1 MKKPIAMLC
10 AVLLT
15 ALAAFAPGAA
25 AAGPALTATE
35 AYCIIDADTG
45 LVLAQQNMNEELHPA
60 SITKVMTLGLACEK
74 AQGKWDNVKLTVS
87 HEDVYSLAGT
97 DSSHIAL
104 QEGEEVPLTDALYA
118 TMMASANDGANLLAE
133 SFGGGSIEGGV
144 AAMNAQAKELGLEH
158 THFAN
163 PHGISDEDHYTSCYD
178 MAQILRWALTQPGFE
193 TLFTRNEMYTMG
205 PTNVQPVT
213 RYFHQQDKMRVGSS
227 RYYIPAIL
235 GSKIGYTNIARYSYV
250 CLAEQ
255 NGVRLICVTMQ
266 SQIKTDKY
274 NDVRTLLDDAF
285 ARCTGYTEIPA
296 QGVTGE
302 LEVAGGGST
311 LGTVTVSD
319 PGVKL
324 LLADGVTAADVSVT
338 LELPERYLLG
348 VDPAVYAV
356 YTIHGRDVQETAN
369 VRVPAAVT
377 GLEELLAT
385 FSRGKLLKLGV
396 PTVIL
401 GRPNVGKSSL
411 LNALLGYDRAIVTDV
426 AGTTRDTVEE
436 KVRVGHVLLRLCD
449 TAGIRDTADA
459 VEKIGVDR
467 ARAAARQ
474 ASLALLV
481 LDGSR
486 PLTEADREAMAL
498 ARQVPNLL
506 VAVNKADLPRAV
518 DIGRLADD
526 FDNVVSLSARSGQG
540 VDVLCDAIQALYP
553 AGEGRPGELLTNA
566 RQADTVSRALAAV
579 RSAREALR
587 TGMTPDVVLTDA
599 ETALEALGELNG
611 KHIRD
616 DLIQTI
622 FSRFCV
628 GK

>member
-1 MKKPIAMLC
+1 MKKHIAMLC

-104 QEGEEVPLTDALYA
+104 REGEEVPLQDALYG
-118 TMMASANDGANLLAE
+118 TMIASANDGANLLAE
-133 SFGGGSIEGGV
+133 YFGGGTIEGGV
-144 AAMNAQAKELGLEH
+144 AAMNAQALGLEH

-163 PHGISDEDHYTSCYD
+163 PHGISGDDHYTSCYD

-227 RYYIPAIL
+227 RYYIPAIR

-266 SQIKTDKY
+266 SEMKTDKY
-274 NDVRTLLDDAF
+274 NDVRTLLDYAF
-285 ARCTGYTEIPA
+285 ARYTGYTEIPA
-296 QGVTGE
+296 QGLTGE
-302 LEVAGGGST
+302 VEVVGGGGT
-311 LGTVTVSD
+311 LGKVTVTD

-324 LLADGVTAADVSVT
+324 LLADGLTAGDVSVT

-356 YTIHGRDVQETAN
+356 YTIHGRDVQETAS

-377 GLEELLAT
+377 GLEELLAKSANAT
-385 FSRGKLLKLGV
+385 LPASRDVGPKRIAGGLLAISVGA
-396 PTVIL
+396 TV
-401 GRPNVGKSSL
+401 
-411 LNALLGYDRAIVTDV
+411 
-426 AGTTRDTVEE
+426 
-436 KVRVGHVLLRLCD
+436 
-449 TAGIRDTADA
+449 
-459 VEKIGVDR
+459 
-467 ARAAARQ
+467 
-474 ASLALLV
+474 LA
-481 LDGSR
+481 
-486 PLTEADREAMAL
+486 
-498 ARQVPNLL
+498 
-506 VAVNKADLPRAV
+506 
-518 DIGRLADD
+518 
-526 FDNVVSLSARSGQG
+526 
-540 VDVLCDAIQALYP
+540 
-553 AGEGRPGELLTNA
+553 
-566 RQADTVSRALAAV
+566 ALAAFGVV
-579 RSAREALR
+579 RLRAKLRRKRKAR
-587 TGMTPDVVLTDA
+587 
-599 ETALEALGELNG
+599 
-611 KHIRD
+611 H
-616 DLIQTI
+616 
-622 FSRFCV
+622 
-628 GK
+628 

>member
-1 MKKPIAMLC
+1 MKKHIAMLC
-10 AVLLT
+10 AVLLI

-25 AAGPALTATE
+25 AVGPALTATE

-133 SFGGGSIEGGV
+133 YFGGGSIEGGV

-255 NGVRLICVTMQ
+255 NSVRLICVTMQ

-274 NDVRTLLDDAF
+274 NDVRTLLDD
-285 ARCTGYTEIPA
+285 G
-296 QGVTGE
+296 
-302 LEVAGGGST
+302 L
-311 LGTVTVSD
+311 
-319 PGVKL
+319 
-324 LLADGVTAADVSVT
+324 TAADVSVT

-356 YTIHGRDVQETAN
+356 YTIHGRDVQETAS

-377 GLEELLAT
+377 GLEELLAKSANAT
-385 FSRGKLLKLGV
+385 LPASRD
-396 PTVIL
+396 
-401 GRPNVGKSSL
+401 VGPK
-411 LNALLGYDRAIVTDV
+411 RV
-426 AGTTRDTVEE
+426 AGGLLAISVGATV
-436 KVRVGHVLLRLCD
+436 
-449 TAGIRDTADA
+449 
-459 VEKIGVDR
+459 
-467 ARAAARQ
+467 
-474 ASLALLV
+474 LA
-481 LDGSR
+481 
-486 PLTEADREAMAL
+486 
-498 ARQVPNLL
+498 
-506 VAVNKADLPRAV
+506 
-518 DIGRLADD
+518 
-526 FDNVVSLSARSGQG
+526 
-540 VDVLCDAIQALYP
+540 
-553 AGEGRPGELLTNA
+553 
-566 RQADTVSRALAAV
+566 ALAAFGVV
-579 RSAREALR
+579 RLR
-587 TGMTPDVVLTDA
+587 IKWKKRKSRS
-599 ETALEALGELNG
+599 
-611 KHIRD
+611 KH
-616 DLIQTI
+616 
-622 FSRFCV
+622 
-628 GK
+628 

>member
-1 MKKPIAMLC
+1 MKKHIAMLC

-74 AQGKWDNVKLTVS
+74 AQGKWDN
-87 HEDVYSLAGT
+87 
-97 DSSHIAL
+97 
-104 QEGEEVPLTDALYA
+104 
-118 TMMASANDGANLLAE
+118 
-133 SFGGGSIEGGV
+133 V

-285 ARCTGYTEIPA
+285 ARYTGYTEIPA
-296 QGVTGE
+296 QGVTAE

-324 LLADGVTAADVSVT
+324 LLVDGLTAADVSVT

-356 YTIHGRDVQETAN
+356 YTIHGRDVQETAS

-377 GLEELLAT
+377 GLEELLAKSANAT
-385 FSRGKLLKLGV
+385 LPASRDVGPKRIAGGLLAISVGA
-396 PTVIL
+396 TV
-401 GRPNVGKSSL
+401 
-411 LNALLGYDRAIVTDV
+411 
-426 AGTTRDTVEE
+426 
-436 KVRVGHVLLRLCD
+436 
-449 TAGIRDTADA
+449 
-459 VEKIGVDR
+459 
-467 ARAAARQ
+467 
-474 ASLALLV
+474 LA
-481 LDGSR
+481 
-486 PLTEADREAMAL
+486 
-498 ARQVPNLL
+498 
-506 VAVNKADLPRAV
+506 
-518 DIGRLADD
+518 
-526 FDNVVSLSARSGQG
+526 
-540 VDVLCDAIQALYP
+540 
-553 AGEGRPGELLTNA
+553 
-566 RQADTVSRALAAV
+566 ALAAFGVV
-579 RSAREALR
+579 RLR
-587 TGMTPDVVLTDA
+587 IKWKKRKSRS
-599 ETALEALGELNG
+599 
-611 KHIRD
+611 KH
-616 DLIQTI
+616 
-622 FSRFCV
+622 
-628 GK
+628 

>member
-1 MKKPIAMLC
+1 MKKYRILPLLLIVCL
-10 AVLLT
+10 LLT
-15 ALAAFAPGAA
+15 AAFPVFAANSTASTAEQSPEPTANAA
-25 AAGPALTATE
+25 SDGVPQSMVQAQEGSYVLGSDTVKSALDKQLQANCVMLVDEDSGQYYYTRN
-35 AYCIIDADTG
+35 IDAK
-45 LVLAQQNMNEELHPA
+45 AYPA
-60 SITKVMTLGLACEK
+60 SLTKIMTLLLAVE
-74 AQGKWDNVKLTVS
+74 AVERGDVHLDDTVTAYDDCNADMVEGAS
-87 HEDVYSLAGT
+87 NADIKVGETMTFEDF
-97 DSSHIAL
+97 
-104 QEGEEVPLTDALYA
+104 LYCA
-118 TMMASANDGANLLAE
+118 MISSANEACNVVAE
-133 SFGGGSIEGGV
+133 YVCGSISAFVER
-144 AAMNAQAKELGLEH
+144 MNTRAQELGCTG

-324 LLADGVTAADVSVT
+324 LLADGLSAADVSVT

-356 YTIHGRDVQETAN
+356 YTIHGRDVQETAS

-377 GLEELLAT
+377 GLEELLAKSANAT
-385 FSRGKLLKLGV
+385 LPASRDVGPKRIAGGLLAISVGA
-396 PTVIL
+396 TV
-401 GRPNVGKSSL
+401 
-411 LNALLGYDRAIVTDV
+411 
-426 AGTTRDTVEE
+426 
-436 KVRVGHVLLRLCD
+436 
-449 TAGIRDTADA
+449 
-459 VEKIGVDR
+459 
-467 ARAAARQ
+467 
-474 ASLALLV
+474 LA
-481 LDGSR
+481 
-486 PLTEADREAMAL
+486 
-498 ARQVPNLL
+498 
-506 VAVNKADLPRAV
+506 
-518 DIGRLADD
+518 
-526 FDNVVSLSARSGQG
+526 
-540 VDVLCDAIQALYP
+540 
-553 AGEGRPGELLTNA
+553 
-566 RQADTVSRALAAV
+566 ALAAFGVV
-579 RSAREALR
+579 RLR
-587 TGMTPDVVLTDA
+587 IKWKKRKSKS
-599 ETALEALGELNG
+599 
-611 KHIRD
+611 KH
-616 DLIQTI
+616 
-622 FSRFCV
+622 
-628 GK
+628 